1 MREYGGHI
9 GYSIRPSKRKKGYGT
24 HMLALALKKTKR
36 FGLKKVMITCDED
49 NVGSRKIIQAS
60 GGILEDIIETK
71 LNPDKKS
78 TMRWWIRLD

>member
-1 MREYGGHI
+1 
-9 GYSIRPSKRKKGYGT
+9 
-24 HMLALALKKTKR
+24 MLALALKKTKR